1 MNFRQPE
8 AGPMAEAT
16 DLLYQLNQQSRSL
29 FQERQVILSF
39 SGFLRK
45 LRECPSH
52 LIRNSAQYLYD
63 TFNHFGRTEPGNG
76 LEDFARWKVFDLGT
90 HKNVPIIGS
99 EGVQDEIF
107 KVITGFVR
115 QGYSNKLIML
125 HGPNG
130 SAKTSII
137 ESIGH
142 AMQRYSETE
151 EGAVYRFNWIFPTD
165 KSLTSKAMGAVGPI
179 GFSGIQGED
188 SSVREDSFAFLDES
202 KIASKIHSE
211 YKENPIFL
219 IPMPQRAI
227 WLKQW
232 ISEETGVPESEVEIP
247 QHILLS
253 GLSKRNQLIWEN
265 LLAAYDGDLAK
276 VLRHVQVERFF
287 FSKQY
292 RVGIGTVEPQMSI
305 DAYEKQLT
313 IDRNIANL
321 PPVLHNISF
330 HEAEGPLVEANR
342 GILEFSDMLKR
353 PIEAFKYLLTTVEKG
368 SVNLPSSTTHVDV
381 VFFASTNEK
390 HLDAFK
396 TIPDFA
402 SFRSRFELVT
412 APYLLK
418 PSLEQQIY
426 AQDMKALGKSKPV
439 APHAL
444 EMLCLWAVMTRLKQP
459 NPDYYDSKYRALIA
473 RLDPRHKIKLYEGET
488 LLPLFKPQEE
498 ATLRE
503 LRRAI
508 LDEYQN
514 VVAYEGRFGASPRE
528 VRSILYRAVQ
538 NTKHTTLTPLALFD
552 ELDRL
557 VKDRTVYEFLQLEPR
572 GKYHQPQEF
581 ILVCKR
587 DFADVFEKEV
597 TASMTLV
604 DEEQYETL
612 LSRYIENVVA
622 QVKREKLYNKITG
635 NYEQPNE
642 NLMRDLERILKVN
655 GPIEKHREALLGRIA
670 AFKIDNPTAAIVVSK
685 IFHEYMDTIKQ
696 HYYEEQKKQ
705 VDDNFKAML
714 VLGTDEA
721 KNFKEEDLVLAETT
735 YRNLEKRF
743 GYPREAAF
751 ESLKFLLTFR
761 TQLTVS

>member
-1 MNFRQPE
+1 
-8 AGPMAEAT
+8 MAEAS
-16 DLLYQLNQQSRSL
+16 DLLYQLNQDSRSL

-39 SGFLRK
+39 SGFLKK
-45 LRECPSH
+45 LRERPS
-52 LIRNSAQYLYD
+52 LMIRNSSQYLFD
-63 TFNHFGRTEPGNG
+63 TFNSFGRADAGDG
-76 LEDFARWKVFDLGT
+76 FEDFARWKVFDLGT
-90 HKNVPIIGS
+90 HKNVPIVGA
-99 EGVQDEIF
+99 EGVQDEIH
-107 KVITGFVR
+107 KIISGFVR
-115 QGYSNKLIML
+115 LGYSNKLIML

-137 ESIGH
+137 ESMGH
-142 AMQRYSETE
+142 AMQRYSESE
-151 EGAVYRFNWIFPTD
+151 DGAVYRFNWIFPTD
-165 KSLTSKAMGAVGPI
+165 KSLSAKAMGAVGPI
-179 GFSGIQGED
+179 GFTGMRED
-188 SSVREDSFAFLDES
+188 DHSIREDSFAFLDES

-211 YKENPIFL
+211 YKENPLFL
-219 IPMPQRAI
+219 IPMPQRAV
-227 WLKQW
+227 WLRKW
-232 ISEETGVPESEVEIP
+232 LAEELNIPESEVEIP
-247 QHILLS
+247 QHIQLA

-353 PIEAFKYLLTTVEKG
+353 PIEAFKYLLTTIEKG
-368 SVNLPSSTTHVDV
+368 SLNLPSSTTHVDI

-418 PSLEQQIY
+418 ASLEKKIY
-426 AQDMKALGKSKPV
+426 EQDIKALAKSKSI

-444 EMLCLWAVMTRLKQP
+444 DLLCLWAVMTRLKQP

-473 RLDPRHKIKLYEGET
+473 RLDPRHKIKLYEGES
-488 LLPLFKPQEE
+488 LMPLFKPQEE
-498 ATLRE
+498 ASLRE
-503 LRRAI
+503 LRKQI
-508 LDEYQN
+508 QDEYQN

-528 VRSILYRAVQ
+528 VRSILYRAIQ
-538 NTKHTTLTPLALFD
+538 NPKRTTLTPMALFE

-581 ILVCKR
+581 IQVCKR
-587 DFADVFEKEV
+587 DFAEIFEKEV

-604 DEEQYETL
+604 DEGQYESL
-612 LSRYIENVVA
+612 LGRYIENVVA

-635 NYEQPNE
+635 NYELPNE
-642 NLMRDLERILKVN
+642 NLMRDLERIIKVS

-685 IFHEYMDTIKQ
+685 IFHEYMDTIQQ
-696 HYYEEQKKQ
+696 HYYDEQKKQ
-705 VDDNFKAML
+705 VDENFKVMM

-721 KNFKEEDLVLAETT
+721 RNFKAEELELADTT
-735 YRNLEKRF
+735 YKNLEKRY
-743 GYPREAAF
+743 GYSKEAAF
-751 ESLKFLLTFR
+751 ESLKFP
-761 TQLTVS
+761 VA

>member
-1 MNFRQPE
+1 
-8 AGPMAEAT
+8 MAEAT

-45 LRECPSH
+45 VKERPTFM
-52 LIRNSAQYLYD
+52 IRNSSQYLYD
-63 TFNHFGRTEPGNG
+63 TFNYFGRTEPGDG

-90 HKNVPIIGS
+90 HKNVPIVGS
-99 EGVQDEIF
+99 EGVQDEIY

-142 AMQRYSETE
+142 AMQRYSEAD

-179 GFSGIQGED
+179 GFTGMREED
-188 SSVREDSFAFLDES
+188 SSIREDSFAFLDES

-211 YKENPIFL
+211 YKENPLFL

-227 WLKQW
+227 WLKKW
-232 ISEETGVPESEVEIP
+232 IAEETGVSEDEVEIP
-247 QHILLS
+247 QHMQLA

-330 HEAEGPLVEANR
+330 HETEGPLVEANR

-368 SVNLPSSTTHVDV
+368 SLNLASSTTNLDM

-426 AQDMKALGKSKPV
+426 AQDIKALGKSKPV
-439 APHAL
+439 APHAV
-444 EMLCLWAVMTRLKQP
+444 EILCLWAVMTRLKQP

-473 RLDPRHKIKLYEGET
+473 RLDPRHKIRLYEGES
-488 LLPLFKPQEE
+488 LMPLFKPQEE

-538 NTKHTTLTPLALFD
+538 NPKHTTLTPLALFD

-572 GKYHQPQEF
+572 GKYHQPHEF

-587 DFADVFEKEV
+587 DFADIFEKEV

-604 DEEQYETL
+604 DEDQYSGL

-635 NYEQPNE
+635 NYELPNE
-642 NLMRDLERILKVN
+642 NLMREVERIIKVS

-670 AFKIDNPTAAIVVSK
+670 AFKIDNPTSAIVVKK
-685 IFHEYMDTIKQ
+685 IFHEYMDTIQQ

-705 VDDNFKAML
+705 VEENFKVML

-721 KNFKEEDLVLAETT
+721 RNFKEEELELADTT
-735 YRNLEKRF
+735 YRNLEQRF
-743 GYPREAAF
+743 GYTKEAAF

-761 TQLTVS
+761 SQQTSS

>member
-1 MNFRQPE
+1 M
-8 AGPMAEAT
+8 
-16 DLLYQLNQQSRSL
+16 

-39 SGFLRK
+39 SGFLKKMQER
-45 LRECPSH
+45 PNQM
-52 LIRNSAQYLYD
+52 IRNASQYLFD
-63 TFNHFGRTEPGNG
+63 SFNHFGRSDAGQEF
-76 LEDFARWKVFDLGT
+76 EDFARWKVFDLGT

-99 EGVQDEIF
+99 EGVQDEIY

-115 QGYSNKLIML
+115 QGYSNKLILL

-142 AMQRYSETE
+142 AMQKYSETDD
-151 EGAVYRFNWIFPTD
+151 GAVYRFNWIFPTD
-165 KSLTSKAMGAVGPI
+165 KSLSAKAMGAVGPI
-179 GFSGIQGED
+179 GFSGMRDDD
-188 SSVREDSFAFLDES
+188 SSSIREDSFAFLDEA

-211 YKENPIFL
+211 YKENPLFL
-219 IPMPQRAI
+219 IPMPQRLE
-227 WLKQW
+227 WLKKW
-232 ISEETGVPESEVEIP
+232 VAKDLNIDESEVEIP
-247 QHILLS
+247 QHIQLA

-265 LLAAYDGDLAK
+265 LLAAYDGDLGK

-321 PPVLHNISF
+321 PPILNNISF
-330 HEAEGPLVEANR
+330 YEAEGPLVEANR
-342 GILEFSDMLKR
+342 GMLEFSDMLKR

-368 SVNLPSSTTHVDV
+368 SLNLASSTTHLDI

-402 SFRSRFELVT
+402 SFRSRFELIT

-418 PSLEQQIY
+418 ARQEQKIY
-426 AQDMKALGKSKPV
+426 ELDMRALAKSKAI

-473 RLDPRHKIKLYEGET
+473 RLDPRHKIKLYEGES

-498 ATLRE
+498 AALRE
-503 LRRAI
+503 LRRQI
-508 LDEYQN
+508 IEEYQN

-528 VRSILYRAVQ
+528 IRSILYRAIQ
-538 NTKHTTLTPLALFD
+538 NPKYATLTPTAIFD

-572 GKYHQPQEF
+572 GKYHQPHEF
-581 ILVCKR
+581 IQICKK
-587 DFADVFEKEV
+587 DFADIFEREV
-597 TASMTLV
+597 SASMTLV
-604 DEEQYETL
+604 DEAQHEAL

-622 QVKREKLYNKITG
+622 QVKREKIYNKITG
-635 NYEQPNE
+635 SHEAPNE
-642 NLMRDLERILKVN
+642 NLMREVERIIKIS
-655 GPIEKHREALLGRIA
+655 GPIEKHRETLLGRIA
-670 AFKIDNPTAAIVVSK
+670 AFKIDNPTAPIVVGR
-685 IFHEYMDTIKQ
+685 IFHEYMETIVQ

-705 VDDNFKAML
+705 VDENFKVMM

-721 KNFKEEDLVLAETT
+721 KNFKAEELELAEIT
-735 YRNLEKRF
+735 YKNLESRF
-743 GYPREAAF
+743 GYHRLAAF
-751 ESLKFLLTFR
+751 ESLKFFLTFR
-761 TQLTVS
+761 ALQTSS

>member
-1 MNFRQPE
+1 
-8 AGPMAEAT
+8 
-16 DLLYQLNQQSRSL
+16 
-29 FQERQVILSF
+29 
-39 SGFLRK
+39 
-45 LRECPSH
+45 
-52 LIRNSAQYLYD
+52 
-63 TFNHFGRTEPGNG
+63 
-76 LEDFARWKVFDLGT
+76 
-90 HKNVPIIGS
+90 
-99 EGVQDEIF
+99 
-107 KVITGFVR
+107 
-115 QGYSNKLIML
+115 
-125 HGPNG
+125 
-130 SAKTSII
+130 
-137 ESIGH
+137 
-142 AMQRYSETE
+142 
-151 EGAVYRFNWIFPTD
+151 
-165 KSLTSKAMGAVGPI
+165 
-179 GFSGIQGED
+179 
-188 SSVREDSFAFLDES
+188 
-202 KIASKIHSE
+202 
-211 YKENPIFL
+211 
-219 IPMPQRAI
+219 
-227 WLKQW
+227 
-232 ISEETGVPESEVEIP
+232 
-247 QHILLS
+247 
-253 GLSKRNQLIWEN
+253 
-265 LLAAYDGDLAK
+265 
-276 VLRHVQVERFF
+276 
-287 FSKQY
+287 
-292 RVGIGTVEPQMSI
+292 
-305 DAYEKQLT
+305 
-313 IDRNIANL
+313 
-321 PPVLHNISF
+321 
-330 HEAEGPLVEANR
+330 
-342 GILEFSDMLKR
+342 MLKR

-418 PSLEQQIY
+418 PTLEQQIY
-426 AQDMKALGKSKPV
+426 AQDIKALGKSKPV

-538 NTKHTTLTPLALFD
+538 NPKHSTLTPMALFD

-581 ILVCKR
+581 IQVCKR

-642 NLMRDLERILKVN
+642 NLMRDVERILKVN

-705 VDDNFKAML
+705 VEDNFKAML

-721 KNFKEEDLVLAETT
+721 KNFKEDDLALAETT

-761 TQLTVS
+761 TQHTVS